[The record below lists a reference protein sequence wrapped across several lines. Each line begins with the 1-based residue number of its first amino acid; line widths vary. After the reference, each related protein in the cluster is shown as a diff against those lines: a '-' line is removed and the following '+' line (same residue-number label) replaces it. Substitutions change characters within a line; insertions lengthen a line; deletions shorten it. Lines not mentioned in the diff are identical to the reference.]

1 MPRERLHWRRLAVT
15 QGRLMVL
22 ERQGVRCC
30 VQQNSKTAKHQTSSK
45 QAVNKQQTIIK
56 LQSTY
61 R

>member
-30 VQQNSKTAKHQTSSK
+30 VQQNSKTAKQQSIK
-45 QAVNKQQTIIK
+45 QAANKQ
-56 LQSTY
+56 
-61 R
+61 